1 MAGEIASLV
10 VGSQI
15 KKITKGVE
23 GAVGLDD
30 KEPSNAQLEHDR
42 EKQARKDKKVAEEKK
57 REIEEIHREKEHE
70 RKNIRD
76 KYQLPKADHKA
87 KTSPRTATGSH
98 GDGEKCC
105 IS

>member
-10 VGSQI
+10 VGSQL

-42 EKQARKDKKVAEEKK
+42 EKQARKDKRAAEEKK
-57 REIEEIHREKEHE
+57 REKEELHKEKV
-70 RKNIRD
+70 
-76 KYQLPKADHKA
+76 
-87 KTSPRTATGSH
+87 SGPRIL
-98 GDGEKCC
+98 K
-105 IS
+105 

>member
-10 VGSQI
+10 VGSQL

-42 EKQARKDKKVAEEKK
+42 EKQARKDKRAAEEKK
-57 REIEEIHREKEHE
+57 RDKEELHKEKELE
-70 RKNIRD
+70 RKNIRE
-76 KYQLPKADHKA
+76 KYKLPKTDPKA
-87 KTSPRTATGSH
+87 KTSPGRATGSH